1 MAKSDGHQKGP
12 QRHAEGQHGE
22 KTHHHFIEDLHGKHG
37 GSLES
42 EGAPQEKQ
50 PEAGEPLHGRHRLD
64 EDRQQHDEAEK
75 NSEQNRLVRELDR
88 DHHPLQSDATNG
100 REHS

>member
-1 MAKSDGHQKGP
+1 MASSDGHQKGP

-22 KTHHHFIEDLHGKHG
+22 KTFHHFIEDLHGKHG
-37 GSLES
+37 GSPES
-42 EGAPQEKQ
+42 EGRPQEKQ
-50 PEAGEPLHGRHRLD
+50 PEAGEPVRGRHRLD

-75 NSEQNRLVRELDR
+75 NSEHGQLSRELDR
-88 DHHPLQSDATNG
+88 DHRPLQSETQKG